1 MSSTHLFTVPGRPLA
16 CLALLIALA
25 VVAQPVRAAQPEVA
39 HPAAPTESAADGQ
52 AHRPGGEVNI
62 QLPDL
67 SQGEFLGV
75 NGHQILMSGL
85 VVCVLGLLFGAWTYA
100 GVKRLP
106 VHRSMAEVSDLIYE
120 TCKTY
125 MVQQGKL
132 LLLLELFIG
141 SVIVAYFWMIGFE
154 AYKIVI
160 ILVFSLIGMAGSYG
174 VAWFGIRINTLA
186 NSRTAFASL
195 GGRAWPVCASP
206 LRAGISVA
214 MMLTSVELVFM
225 LGILLFIPGEYAG
238 PCFLGFAIGESL
250 GAAALRI
257 AGGIFTKIA
266 DIGSDLMKVVFKIK
280 EDDARN

>member
-1 MSSTHLFTVPGRPLA
+1 MPPPRPTRRRSA
-16 CLALLIALA
+16 G
-25 VVAQPVRAAQPEVA
+25 P
-39 HPAAPTESAADGQ
+39 PA
-52 AHRPGGEVNI
+52 GGEVNI

-85 VVCVLGLLFGAWTYA
+85 IVCVLGLLFGAWTYA

-141 SVIVAYFWMIGFE
+141 SIIIAYFWMIGFE
-154 AYKIVI
+154 AYKILI

-195 GGRAWPVCASP
+195 REGMAGLRHPAPCRDERRHDAHLRRTALHAGYPAVHPRGIRGPLLPRVRDRRVARGRSACESPVESSRRSP
-206 LRAGISVA
+206 ISDP
-214 MMLTSVELVFM
+214 T
-225 LGILLFIPGEYAG
+225 
-238 PCFLGFAIGESL
+238 
-250 GAAALRI
+250 
-257 AGGIFTKIA
+257 
-266 DIGSDLMKVVFKIK
+266 
-280 EDDARN
+280 